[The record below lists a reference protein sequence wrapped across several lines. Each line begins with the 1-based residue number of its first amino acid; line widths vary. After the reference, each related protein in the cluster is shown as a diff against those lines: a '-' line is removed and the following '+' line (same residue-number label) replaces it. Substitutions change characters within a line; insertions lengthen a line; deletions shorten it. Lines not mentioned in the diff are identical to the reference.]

1 MQVVSSNEK
10 TEQALSSQLVI
21 VDNDPFLRETL
32 CQQLVLEGFRNV
44 MGVGFVANL
53 DDMIFEV
60 NPDLILLS
68 TQMPDGNSVDICRRL
83 RRNGFSKPIVLL
95 IPKGAEHGITFG
107 LEAGA
112 DDYITK
118 PLRVVEL
125 IALIRSKLFQT
136 RTFNNA
142 RFEIGRLWFD
152 PGNKMLFETDSERM
166 QALTEKETTI
176 LKFLYLAFP
185 DDVSKAQILSEVWGF
200 QDGVSTHTL
209 ETHIY
214 RLRQKMTQL
223 TDEQMVVTTEKGYR
237 LADSIS

>member
-10 TEQALSSQLVI
+10 TELALSSQLVI

-32 CQQLVLEGFRNV
+32 CQQLALEGFCNIIE
-44 MGVGFVANL
+44 VGFVANL
-53 DDMIFEV
+53 ADMTFRI
-60 NPDLILLS
+60 NPDLILLN

-83 RRNGFSKPIVLL
+83 RRNGFSNPIVLL
-95 IPKGAEHGITFG
+95 IPKGAEHDIALG

-112 DDYITK
+112 DDYIIK
-118 PLRVVEL
+118 PLRLVEL
-125 IALIRSKLFQT
+125 IALIRSKLCQT
-136 RTFNNA
+136 RTLNNV
-142 RFEIGRLWFD
+142 RLEIGSLCFD

-166 QALTEKETTI
+166 QALTEKESTI

-185 DDVSKAQILSEVWGF
+185 GDVSKAQILSEVWGF
-200 QDGVSTHTL
+200 QEGVSTHTL

>member
-1 MQVVSSNEK
+1 
-10 TEQALSSQLVI
+10 
-21 VDNDPFLRETL
+21 
-32 CQQLVLEGFRNV
+32 
-44 MGVGFVANL
+44 
-53 DDMIFEV
+53 
-60 NPDLILLS
+60 
-68 TQMPDGNSVDICRRL
+68 
-83 RRNGFSKPIVLL
+83 
-95 IPKGAEHGITFG
+95 
-107 LEAGA
+107 
-112 DDYITK
+112 
-118 PLRVVEL
+118 
-125 IALIRSKLFQT
+125 
-136 RTFNNA
+136 
-142 RFEIGRLWFD
+142 
-152 PGNKMLFETDSERM
+152 MLFETDSERM